1 MHAHGARH
9 LQPRIEAWIRAGCEG
24 LVQALATET
33 GIPGNLCHAGG
44 TGNVA
49 QGGEQQV
56 GIFVLENRRI
66 DLDDALAAKMKL
78 NAERYPVEKSRG
90 KNLKYGDL

>member
-1 MHAHGARH
+1 MVNKCAYTPWDGRGATHSAVRQ
-9 LQPRIEAWIRAGCEG
+9 LGPVPTKLANPDSRQAIENE
-24 LVQALATET
+24 LADV
-33 GIPGNLCHAGG
+33 LFFLLRF
-44 TGNVA
+44 A
-49 QGGEQQV
+49 QR
-56 GIFVLENRRI
+56 FDI

>member
-1 MHAHGARH
+1 MRRSKSSIARSLTALMVSSFTLRGHWPLCGDH
-9 LQPRIEAWIRAGCEG
+9 LPDLLFFLLRF
-24 LVQALATET
+24 
-33 GIPGNLCHAGG
+33 
-44 TGNVA
+44 A
-49 QGGEQQV
+49 QR
-56 GIFVLENRRI
+56 FDI